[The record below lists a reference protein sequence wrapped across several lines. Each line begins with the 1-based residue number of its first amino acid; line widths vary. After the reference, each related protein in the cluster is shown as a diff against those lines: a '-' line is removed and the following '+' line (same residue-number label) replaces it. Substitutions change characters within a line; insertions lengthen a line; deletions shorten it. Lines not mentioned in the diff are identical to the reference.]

1 MNPKLEKLLDVLDTR
16 RAALALQRTKLTAQ
30 NDRLENFLRGVVVL
44 DATHPAVK
52 R

>member
-1 MNPKLEKLLDVLDTR
+1 MNPKLEQLLATLDERREALKLR
-16 RAALALQRTKLTAQ
+16 RFKLAAQ

-44 DATHPAVK
+44 DATHPTVK